1 MMIAGHKGV
10 SSRGVEPTPLGGRAR
25 RTAQS
30 VKRPRCR
37 SSDPRRPNKRVGIR
51 RFRENVTDIVQPK
64 PTPLRISVRQQL
76 LRQFGRVVLATP
88 LNQTTL
94 SCVLCTH
101 THACQRRARP
111 PEEAL
116 PTPQRRDMHGGDVC
130 VYVRGLAM
138 QEQIGGSGPRRQWGL
153 EKWFVGV
160 RLVCGVF
167 WRTDA

>member
-1 MMIAGHKGV
+1 MVAGHKGV

-76 LRQFGRVVLATP
+76 LRQFGRVVLATS

-101 THACQRRARP
+101 TLVNDGP
-111 PEEAL
+111 AL
-116 PTPQRRDMHGGDVC
+116 PKKPFQPHRDETCMAEIS
-130 VYVRGLAM
+130 LSM
-138 QEQIGGSGPRRQWGL
+138 IGGLRNRSRLAAAGPEGN
-153 EKWFVGV
+153 G
-160 RLVCGVF
+160 
-167 WRTDA
+167 A

>member
-1 MMIAGHKGV
+1 MIASHKGV

-51 RFRENVTDIVQPK
+51 RFRENVTDIVPPK

-116 PTPQRRDMHGGDVC
+116 PTPQKETCMAEMSLSMFGDLRC
-130 VYVRGLAM
+130 RSRLAAA
-138 QEQIGGSGPRRQWGL
+138 GL
-153 EKWFVGV
+153 EGN
-160 RLVCGVF
+160 G
-167 WRTDA
+167 A